1 MEKGTARKT
10 RKWAGW
16 NGCGCTNVECED
28 LWRKVPEEQRP
39 SSQRL
44 FVSVGRRPRTRSET
58 VNRRKRAARKLR
70 TMCYLANETE
80 GLSLEDSLSDRSEGL
95 LRIGKGGAS
104 THRDSATKT
113 R

>member
-1 MEKGTARKT
+1 MEVGTARKT
-10 RKWAGW
+10 RKRAGW
-16 NGCGCTNVECED
+16 NGCGCTNVGCED

-44 FVSVGRRPRTRSET
+44 FVSVGRRPCTRSET
-58 VNRRKRAARKLR
+58 VNRRKRATRKRR
-70 TMCYLANETE
+70 TTCYLAN
-80 GLSLEDSLSDRSEGL
+80 SLEDSLSDRSEGL

-113 R
+113 RWVEY